1 MRTTLTLDE
10 DVATKARML
19 AKKLDRPFKQVINTA
34 LRQGLELMEHPGEQR
49 PYVTQPRAMGLRPG
63 LSLDNI
69 QELLAQVEGEEH
81 K

>member
-10 DVATKARML
+10 DVATKARKL

-34 LRQGLELMEHPGEQR
+34 LRQGLELMER
-49 PYVTQPRAMGLRPG
+49 PQERRSYVTQPHAMGLRSG

-69 QELLAQVEGEEH
+69 QELLAHVEGEEH